1 MLSNQELIK
10 QELPD
15 EARKV
20 ALWRTKGNDFLL
32 LYIFD
37 TPRAYSYKGNGCGGG
52 FFADNDED
60 AIRKMELPW
69 GSPEGTGQV
78 TVLKSDRPSVK
89 RVD

>member
-1 MLSNQELIK
+1 MLSNEQLLK

-32 LYIFD
+32 LYESS
-37 TPRAYSYKGNGCGGG
+37 AGNGCGGG
-52 FFADNDED
+52 FIDNNDEE
-60 AIRKMELPW
+60 AIKRMEYPW
-69 GSPEGTGQV
+69 GHPDGVGQV
-78 TVLKSDRPSVK
+78 TVLKSDCPSVK